1 MKAKLT
7 AIVLALLLGTT
18 LTGHALAETIEFSDP
33 KGDDN
38 GPGTYIYPTDA
49 VYKPGSFDLTK
60 FEVKADG
67 KNVKFS
73 VTVKAQLGDPWGMGV
88 GFATQMIF
96 IYIDTDGKP
105 GSGHTDGLAGLN
117 VQFDPKCAWDKVV
130 ILSPQKKARV
140 TSEAKTKAA
149 KVIDDIVVPNRT
161 TGAGKK
167 ITGKVKL
174 EDLGGGDPSKWG
186 YQVLMQSNEGFPTKT
201 DLLTR
206 RVNEFEG
213 QHRFGGGSDYECDPH
228 AIDILVAPAKG
239 GADEAAGQKKA
250 LAYRCGPDGQSV
262 QPAVLPM
269 LRLGQQ

>member
-1 MKAKLT
+1 MQKRLT
-7 AIVLALLLGTT
+7 ALALALLLGTT
-18 LTGHALAETIEFSDP
+18 LTGYAVAETIEFSDP

-73 VTVKAQLGDPWGMGV
+73 VTVKAQLDDPWGMGV

-96 IYIDTDGKP
+96 IFIDTDGKP

-117 VQFDPKCAWDKVV
+117 IQFDPKCAWDKVV
-130 ILSPQKKARV
+130 ILSPQKKARI

-167 ITGKVKL
+167 INGKVKL
-174 EDLGGGDPSKWG
+174 EALGGGDPSKWG

-213 QHRFGGGSDYECDPH
+213 QHRFGGGNDADCDPHVVDILAGDGSGGDGEIKLQHEMLSYECDE
-228 AIDILVAPAKG
+228 DG
-239 GADEAAGQKKA
+239 NAAKKA
-250 LAYRCGPDGQSV
+250 TLTMV
-262 QPAVLPM
+262 HK
-269 LRLGQQ
+269 